1 MASGR
6 MSITKNPAG
15 LEPSPP
21 PGGVFQFG
29 GDMINAF
36 DTEVAQLVGVNA
48 AVLFKNI
55 EYWVEKN
62 ATNGK
67 NEHDGRYWTY
77 NSMKAYEEQF
87 PYLTGNQIRTA
98 LTKLEDAGLV
108 ITGCFN
114 EIAYDRTKWY
124 TVTEKGYSICG
135 KASPHLGNFANQF
148 AKKPEPIPDDYQ
160 MTTNKTPPIAPPDE
174 RQADVEKVVA
184 HLNEV
189 TGKGFRATSESTRK
203 PIRAR
208 LEEGYTVDDCMAVI
222 DVKVSQWWRD
232 PKMKPYLRP
241 ETLFR
246 KSKFEGY
253 LQESPVADM
262 ADCPF

>member
-1 MASGR
+1 MEEA
-6 MSITKNPAG
+6 MKT
-15 LEPSPP
+15 
-21 PGGVFQFG
+21 VC
-29 GDMINAF
+29 F
-36 DTEVAQLVGVNA
+36 DADVAEEVGIEAAIILWNIGYWIEHNA
-48 AVLFKNI
+48 A
-55 EYWVEKN
+55 
-62 ATNGK
+62 NGQ
-67 NEHDGRYWTY
+67 NEHDGRFWTY
-77 NSMKAYEEQF
+77 NSQKAFQELF
-87 PYLTGNQIRTA
+87 PFMSAGKVRGALKRLEDGGYILTGNYNR
-98 LTKLEDAGLV
+98 V
-108 ITGCFN
+108 
-114 EIAYDRTKWY
+114 AYDRTLWY
-124 TVTEKGYSICG
+124 ALTEKGETLCKKENLHLQKSQNGSSEIC
-135 KASPHLGNFANQF
+135 
-148 AKKPEPIPDDYQ
+148 EPIPDDNQ
-160 MTTNKTPPIAPPDE
+160 MTTKKNPPIAPQDE

-189 TGKGFRATSESTRK
+189 TGKGFRATSDSTRK